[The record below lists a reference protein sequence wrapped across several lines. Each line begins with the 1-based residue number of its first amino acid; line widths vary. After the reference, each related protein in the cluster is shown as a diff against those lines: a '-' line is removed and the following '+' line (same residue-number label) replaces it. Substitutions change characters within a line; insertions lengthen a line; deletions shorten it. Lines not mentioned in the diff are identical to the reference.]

1 MEEGKVEISIDEQ
14 NKIRILDPEVYK
26 ESEKLKNECLE
37 LIKSTA
43 FLSPQKYSPSTKT
56 LRA

>member
-1 MEEGKVEISIDEQ
+1 MEISIDEQ

-37 LIKSTA
+37 LIKS
-43 FLSPQKYSPSTKT
+43 SRP
-56 LRA
+56 